1 MAPFFYHSSR
11 QWSLPMDKVGR
22 GRCLS
27 SLPSFDQIRLA
38 DGADDFE
45 LLEELVE
52 GYQVQRR
59 TLPIRPGLSID
70 VLTAADQALVRA
82 DAMARDID
90 PFGSTVWPSSLAAA
104 IEICDV
110 ANVLRD
116 GSLDG
121 LTVLELGA
129 GTGVASYTAAA
140 LGATVIAT
148 DVAPLSLALLD
159 AGARMQVSN
168 KHSSAEE
175 CCDRTP
181 FRGSLESRL
190 FDVCNESLDLPP
202 CDILVSAD
210 MLYNPVLTA
219 AVARRCI
226 EAVEVHGAGLLVTS
240 PPGRSGEQ
248 RFLRLLEG
256 SGVVTLGGGNAAGGA
271 SFSWNDAILPVW
283 ADALWA
289 AGSADSMTQV
299 IRSLP
304 PRLNKGLEDEDAA
317 SICYNGR
324 WPTLKKR
331 SGRTRAA
338 AALAALQD
346 SRARWAAN
354 DNIDR
359 GKEGGL

>member
-129 GTGVASYTAAA
+129 GTGVAYIPQPNSQAGTQ
-140 LGATVIAT
+140 T
-148 DVAPLSLALLD
+148 DAHTEY
-159 AGARMQVSN
+159 VS
-168 KHSSAEE
+168 S
-175 CCDRTP
+175 
-181 FRGSLESRL
+181 
-190 FDVCNESLDLPP
+190 
-202 CDILVSAD
+202 
-210 MLYNPVLTA
+210 
-219 AVARRCI
+219 
-226 EAVEVHGAGLLVTS
+226 
-240 PPGRSGEQ
+240 
-248 RFLRLLEG
+248 
-256 SGVVTLGGGNAAGGA
+256 
-271 SFSWNDAILPVW
+271 
-283 ADALWA
+283 
-289 AGSADSMTQV
+289 
-299 IRSLP
+299 
-304 PRLNKGLEDEDAA
+304 
-317 SICYNGR
+317 
-324 WPTLKKR
+324 
-331 SGRTRAA
+331 
-338 AALAALQD
+338 
-346 SRARWAAN
+346 
-354 DNIDR
+354 
-359 GKEGGL
+359 